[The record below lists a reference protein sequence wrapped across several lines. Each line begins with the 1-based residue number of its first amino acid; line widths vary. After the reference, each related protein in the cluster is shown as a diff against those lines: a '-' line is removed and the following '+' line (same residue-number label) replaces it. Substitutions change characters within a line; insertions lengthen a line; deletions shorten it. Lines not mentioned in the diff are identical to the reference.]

1 MDYSKK
7 KYLLSVVSEKMS
19 YFLYEIPKKQE
30 DGPPLYTEVIG
41 DIFYIADPECYF
53 VNGKFDAAKN
63 DILTIENIPTANI
76 SKMTETLIK

>member
-53 VNGKFDAAKN
+53 VNGKFDADKLEGP
-63 DILTIENIPTANI
+63 I
-76 SKMTETLIK
+76 TL